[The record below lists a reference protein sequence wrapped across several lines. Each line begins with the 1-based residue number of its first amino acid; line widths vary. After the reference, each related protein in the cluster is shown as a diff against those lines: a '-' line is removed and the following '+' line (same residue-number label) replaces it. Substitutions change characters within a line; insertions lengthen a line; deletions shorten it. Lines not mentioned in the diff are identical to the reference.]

1 MKKTSVVVS
10 SLLFCSTL
18 SYGFNL
24 KSLAEEVVEKVST
37 TTSTSSASTTSSST
51 SDASASSTSNS
62 SLSSSTISSG
72 LKSALKK
79 GVEYAVDEL
88 GADGGYLNNAQVSI
102 PLPENL
108 QKVESAIRKVGGDEV
123 ADNLITSMNT
133 AATKAAPET
142 AQIFVNAIEKMSVED
157 AQKILNG
164 GDSAATDYFKTNTT
178 ASLKSMITPIIQE
191 TMQENKVAGYYD
203 TFNAY
208 YKQYGAD
215 IVENSQVVSM
225 AKNLGVDSYIPSS
238 SDQNLDDYVADKAIE
253 GLFTMIAEKEAA
265 IRSNPVEQTTS
276 LLKQVFGN

>member
-1 MKKTSVVVS
+1 MKKSAVVVS

-24 KSLAEEVVEKVST
+24 KSLAEDVVEKVSNTSNSET
-37 TTSTSSASTTSSST
+37 TTASSTSTSSVPTSNLSSTTIT
-51 SDASASSTSNS
+51 
-62 SLSSSTISSG
+62 SG
-72 LKSALKK
+72 LKAALKK

-108 QKVESAIRKVGGDEV
+108 QKVEAAIRKAGGDEV
-123 ADNLITSMNT
+123 ADNLIASMNS

-142 AQIFVNAIEKMSVED
+142 AQIFVDAIEKMSVED
-157 AQKILNG
+157 AQMILNG
-164 GDSAATDYFKTNTT
+164 GDSAATDYFKSNTT
-178 ASLKSMITPIIQE
+178 ASLKSMIAPIIEQ

-203 TFNAY
+203 MFNQY
-208 YKQYGAD
+208 YQQYGAD
-215 IVENSQVVSM
+215 IVENSQVMSL
-225 AKNLGVDSYIPSS
+225 AKNLGVDSYIPAASE
-238 SDQNLDDYVADKAIE
+238 QNLDDYVADKAIN

>member
-51 SDASASSTSNS
+51 SDTSASPTS

-72 LKSALKK
+72 LKAALKK
-79 GVEYAVDEL
+79 GVEYAVEEL

-215 IVENSQVVSM
+215 IVENSQVVNL
-225 AKNLGVDSYIPSS
+225 AKNLGVDSYIPSAAE
-238 SDQNLDDYVADKAIE
+238 QNLDDYVADKAIE